1 MSEKVFFYNF
11 FYKATQQELKLIER
25 EPMRSEA
32 EALGKGCSKKHTQH
46 KRSLGASCRATEPP
60 GDSITTP
67 CPPQAR
73 NFGEK

>member
-1 MSEKVFFYNF
+1 MSEKVFLYF
-11 FYKATQQELKLIER
+11 FYKATQQELKPVDR
-25 EPMRSEA
+25 VAMRSEA
-32 EALGKGCSKKHTQH
+32 EALGKGCSKQHTQH
-46 KRSLGASCRATEPP
+46 KRSLGVTEPP